1 MNKHLLLL
9 SVFLLSGCVTP
20 FSRFYYDR
28 TGGVDITPNVV
39 ISDSEPKL
47 FRGNNLER
55 DNQQMFE
62 DGYFMVGYSSFN
74 AGNVN
79 VNGAIIQAK
88 QVHAAVVIT
97 YSQYTNTV
105 SGAIPLTAP
114 NTQTSS
120 TSFNG
125 SAYGAAGYQTFSGTA
140 DTTTYGTKTTY
151 IPYNMNRFDHGA
163 TYWVKVKRPIFGVY
177 AADLTP
183 EDRQKIGSNKGLL
196 IYAVIKD
203 SPAFRADILKGDILR
218 KIGDIEIYDLKNFQ
232 EVVNQYAGQKVHID
246 ILREGQEIKK
256 DIELNQKIE

>member
-1 MNKHLLLL
+1 MNRYLLLITAL
-9 SVFLLSGCVTP
+9 LLSGCVTP

-88 QVHAAVVIT
+88 KVHAAVVIT
-97 YSQYTNTV
+97 YLQYTNTV
-105 SGAIPLTAP
+105 AGAIPLTTP

-125 SAYGAAGYQTFSGTA
+125 NAYGSNGYQTFSGTA
-140 DTTTYGTKTTY
+140 NTTTYGTKTTY
-151 IPYNMNRFDHGA
+151 IPYNINRFDHGA
-163 TYWVKVKRPIFGVY
+163 TYWVKVKRPISGLYVT
-177 AADLTP
+177 DLTP
-183 EDRQKIGSNKGLL
+183 EVRQKPGSNKGLL
-196 IYAVIKD
+196 VYAVIKD

-218 KIGDIEIYDLKNFQ
+218 KIGKIDIYDLMNFQ
-232 EVVNQYAGQKVHID
+232 EAMVQYAGQKVHIE
-246 ILREGQEIKK
+246 ILREGQTIRKTIK
-256 DIELNQKIE
+256 LNQKN